1 EKGLPWLDIAKLIN
15 GNNYSRSPVY
25 EDRLDH
31 EAFNQPEYIYLSGKG
46 TYKHT
51 CFIDVDAALIDDIFL
66 EMMEYAEK
74 NSRPVFHLN
83 EFYQASRNL
92 KKHDYYV
99 IRHFVK
105 HFGED
110 YGFYFDGKSQTD
122 SIGLEKGFKNIT
134 QKDVIVEAMNNSDK
148 PLTKPEIANLLKSK
162 SLAHA
167 SFYLDDLIER
177 GSVVQVDHMLYTT
190 PACAYKN
197 IVIDDYVAALH
208 ALLLHFGKPV
218 EPSIFKA
225 QLNMQ
230 FERSYSK
237 YFYASLARLNAK
249 AQGWHRKHSL
259 YSATEI
265 PFSNISSAMD
275 MLCDSGAPLQQN
287 IDALQANIAITRET
301 AAIAIRNWRTARSM
315 VNG

>member
-1 EKGLPWLDIAKLIN
+1 
-15 GNNYSRSPVY
+15 
-25 EDRLDH
+25 
-31 EAFNQPEYIYLSGKG
+31 
-46 TYKHT
+46 
-51 CFIDVDAALIDDIFL
+51 
-66 EMMEYAEK
+66 M
-74 NSRPVFHLN
+74 
-83 EFYQASRNL
+83 
-92 KKHDYYV
+92 
-99 IRHFVK
+99 
-105 HFGED
+105 
-110 YGFYFDGKSQTD
+110 
-122 SIGLEKGFKNIT
+122 
-134 QKDVIVEAMNNSDK
+134 
-148 PLTKPEIANLLKSK
+148 LKSK

-301 AAIAIRNWRTARSM
+301 AAIAIRNWRTARAM

>member
-1 EKGLPWLDIAKLIN
+1 
-15 GNNYSRSPVY
+15 
-25 EDRLDH
+25 
-31 EAFNQPEYIYLSGKG
+31 
-46 TYKHT
+46 
-51 CFIDVDAALIDDIFL
+51 
-66 EMMEYAEK
+66 M
-74 NSRPVFHLN
+74 N
-83 EFYQASRNL
+83 EFYLASRNL

-110 YGFYFDGKSQTD
+110 YGFYFDGKSQAD
-122 SIGLEKGFKNIT
+122 SVGLEKGFKNIT
-134 QKDVIVEAMNNSDK
+134 QKDVIVEAMNNNDK

-167 SFYLDDLIER
+167 SFYLDNMIEQ
-177 GSVVQVDHMLYTT
+177 GSVVQVDRMLYTT

-197 IVIDDYVAALH
+197 IDIDDYLAALH

-218 EPSIFKA
+218 EPSIFKE
-225 QLNMQ
+225 QLNIQ

-249 AQGWHRKHSL
+249 AKGWHRKHSL
-259 YSATEI
+259 YSVTEI

-275 MLCDSGAPLQQN
+275 TLCDSGAALQQN
-287 IDALQANIAITRET
+287 IDVLQANIAITRDT
-301 AAIAIRNWRTARSM
+301 AAIAIQNWRNARFMS
-315 VNG
+315 NG